1 MVTSGMDSRLKV
13 WDVRNFKMLH
23 SYFTRRPAVSLDI
36 SQRGLVGM
44 GKGREVEVWKGALVE
59 KQRAPYMTH
68 RVAGEV
74 SRVRFCPFEDCLG
87 IGHGNGF
94 TSIIVPGIEHVAS
107 LIPGSP
113 CEPRNM
119 LSCQSESL
127 YDGLLVCRA
136 MQVFG
141 SRVHNVDPHFRLLLV

>member
-1 MVTSGMDSRLKV
+1 MLTSGMDSRLKV

-44 GKGREVEVWKGALVE
+44 GRGREVEVWKDALVE

-68 RVAGEV
+68 QVAGEV

-87 IGHGNGF
+87 IGHSNSF
-94 TSIIVPGIEHVAS
+94 TSIIVPGIQHVAS
-107 LIPGSP
+107 L
-113 CEPRNM
+113 
-119 LSCQSESL
+119 
-127 YDGLLVCRA
+127 V
-136 MQVFG
+136 V
-141 SRVHNVDPHFRLLLV
+141 

>member
-36 SQRGLVGM
+36 SQQGLVGM

-113 CEPRNM
+113 CESRNM
-119 LSCQSESL
+119 LSCQS
-127 YDGLLVCRA
+127 
-136 MQVFG
+136 
-141 SRVHNVDPHFRLLLV
+141 